1 MSLFPLNSNMDYSIY
16 RTCGLEES
24 TERPMAQRP
33 KKHPCH
39 CQHKWTCKAYS
50 ECPKWHQTAL
60 RLVSIAL
67 VILTAAVIGLAIWVS
82 QLRIHSV
89 SDNHCVEMFDS
100 DNETRACNCMNIL
113 PGKQPRDTNSSRNPR
128 LNLCPNGWVQEKGKS
143 YNFFYTFKSWID
155 SQKSCLK
162 MKSHLLMIQDKAELD
177 FIQNSIQDGIYF
189 WIGLNITHPQKTWTW
204 LDGTPLNPQLF
215 QVTGKSEDNVCAAI
229 TKKGVF
235 SEKCH
240 TQGFWICQ
248 DVISSDDDL

>member
-1 MSLFPLNSNMDYSIY
+1 MSLFPSNSNMDYSIY
-16 RTCGLEES
+16 RTFGLEES
-24 TERPMAQRP
+24 TERPTAQKP

-39 CQHKWTCKAYS
+39 CQHKWTCQDYS
-50 ECPKWHQTAL
+50 ECPKWHRIAL

-67 VILTAAVIGLAIWVS
+67 VILTAAVIGLAIW
-82 QLRIHSV
+82 
-89 SDNHCVEMFDS
+89 
-100 DNETRACNCMNIL
+100 
-113 PGKQPRDTNSSRNPR
+113 GNPT
-128 LNLCPNGWVQEKGKS
+128 LNLCPNGWVQEKGKR
-143 YNFFYTFKSWID
+143 YNFFYTFKSWIN

-204 LDGTPLNPQLF
+204 MDGTPLNPQLF
-215 QVTGKSEDNVCAAI
+215 QVTGKAGDSACAAI

-240 TQGFWICQ
+240 SQGYWICQ